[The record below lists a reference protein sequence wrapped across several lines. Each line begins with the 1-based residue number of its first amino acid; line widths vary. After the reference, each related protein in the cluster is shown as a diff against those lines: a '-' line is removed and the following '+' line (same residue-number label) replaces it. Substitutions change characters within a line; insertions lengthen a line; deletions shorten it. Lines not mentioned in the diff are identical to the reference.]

1 VTTLEQP
8 AAGDQ
13 APHHRPWWLL
23 GGALAWAV
31 VLVAAAVLS
40 YHSDEPT
47 VREQRS
53 IAQAAPVVDRA
64 AGELAAAADGA
75 DVVLEISNRR
85 LTAGCRIT
93 SARDGARLER
103 SLTIRTTDAAAPAVL
118 DRIASRLPAGYRA
131 SVRHSD
137 LGDVHRLRADAGE
150 FVAITGAVTS
160 PGVVGLTVKTGCR
173 PPSPALRT
181 GTEPR
186 GTTVAPLV
194 DGALAL
200 LGARATERLPDA
212 AVPCPDGRRT
222 AWTSRATG
230 LGALG
235 PGRSELVRG
244 VVVIDTP
251 TEIAVR
257 FGSEG
262 LRVQADGDRLSAVH
276 TSGCP
281 RR

>member
-1 VTTLEQP
+1 VTTLAQP
-8 AAGDQ
+8 TGPE
-13 APHHRPWWLL
+13 APSRRRWWLL
-23 GGALAWAV
+23 GGALVWAV
-31 VLVAAAVLS
+31 ALVAVAALS
-40 YHSDEPT
+40 YHRDEPT

-53 IAQAAPVVDRA
+53 IAEAAPVVDRA

-85 LTAGCRIT
+85 LAAGCRIT
-93 SARDGARLER
+93 SAWAGATLER
-103 SLTIRTTDAAAPAVL
+103 SLTIRTADAAAPAVL
-118 DRIASRLPAGYRA
+118 DRIAERLPAGYRA

-137 LGDVHRLRADAGE
+137 LGGVHRLRADAGE
-150 FVAITGAVTS
+150 FVAISGAVTS

-173 PPSPALRT
+173 PPSPEFDARA
-181 GTEPR
+181 EPR

-212 AVPCPDGRRT
+212 AVPCPDGRRI

-230 LGALG
+230 VGALG
-235 PGRSELVRG
+235 PRRSDLIRG

-251 TEIAVR
+251 TEIAMR
-257 FGSEG
+257 FGPEG
-262 LRVQADGDRLSAVH
+262 LRVRADGDRLSAVH

-281 RR
+281 RP